1 MREGR
6 GGQGV
11 MTGRYA
17 CEMCAGGQIGSYDS
31 CVETGVE
38 TLALKLVLQLVLK
51 LVLKLAKTLDL
62 AAALAPAHPS
72 RGNVSR
78 ASACSSDCHRPF
90 TSLGGGG
97 GGREGDTGDRRGG
110 RRGVDGGTMREGVKK
125 RGGRLGGGSERLGCG
140 GMG

>member
-1 MREGR
+1 MGRWGMREGR

-97 GGREGDTGDRRGG
+97 GG
-110 RRGVDGGTMREGVKK
+110 
-125 RGGRLGGGSERLGCG
+125 
-140 GMG
+140 